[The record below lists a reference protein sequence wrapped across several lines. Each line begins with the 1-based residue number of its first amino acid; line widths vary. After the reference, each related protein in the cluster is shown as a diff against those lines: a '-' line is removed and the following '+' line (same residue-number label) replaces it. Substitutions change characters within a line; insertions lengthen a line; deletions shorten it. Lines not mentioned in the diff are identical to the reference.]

1 MQGKQM
7 DKTIEYYL
15 GLPYTIRLIPETG
28 GGWFVEVAEL
38 QGCMSEGTDPDDA
51 IAMIRDAM
59 RCWLEVA
66 LEDGLPIPEPRELE
80 QYSGKFVVRVPRWLH
95 RELVRTTDQE
105 GVSLNQ
111 FVSTALARAV
121 GEHASSVERAAT
133 RASAAAVASA
143 RLEAARSSLT
153 ALTASLRRGDAT
165 DALRLAEELGSQLQ
179 AGPSGAVRPAGRQ
192 EPVTPSARK
201 PRKDERKQSV
211 PSPGATY
218 VISPQTTTV
227 CLADSDRAEPAR
239 DAAPAVLAGT

>member
-1 MQGKQM
+1 ME
-7 DKTIEYYL
+7 KTVEYYL
-15 GLPYTIRLIPETG
+15 GLPYTLRLIPETG

-38 QGCMSEGTDPDDA
+38 PGCMSEGNDPGDA

-121 GEHASSVERAAT
+121 GEQAALP
-133 RASAAAVASA
+133 RPAARTPAGAEATA
-143 RLEAARSSLT
+143 RQEAARLVLDS
-153 ALTASLRRGDAT
+153 LTASLERGDT
-165 DALRLAEELGSQLQ
+165 TGALRLAGEMGPLLQTDPSGPNFPEGRPQTAHARAKAGRKRRADPVLVPGNASYVIPHQ
-179 AGPSGAVRPAGRQ
+179 AGV
-192 EPVTPSARK
+192 
-201 PRKDERKQSV
+201 
-211 PSPGATY
+211 
-218 VISPQTTTV
+218 V
-227 CLADSDRAEPAR
+227 CLADKDAGEPATA
-239 DAAPAVLAGT
+239 DSKPG